1 MLTETSPSSKRAL
14 ELVYG
19 PGSGRAMIM
28 LLGECS
34 VSYQGRAK
42 SFLDFGERLVIVK
55 KDGAVLVHQGQTREP
70 VNWQPP
76 GSRPIYQALDDTFVI
91 RAERTKAG
99 EYMKI
104 EFRRIDLL
112 TLKVLADKAELQLA
126 GMEED
131 LVNAIIE
138 NPNLIEEGLRVTEKE
153 RRTESGSVDLFC
165 MDRANTPVIVEV
177 KRGNPGISA
186 VYQLEAYVSDFR
198 RKNSEAKIRAFL
210 VAPRIPLMV
219 KNMLREK
226 GFEHCEINFKPVLS
240 AGNQSKLAEWVST

>member
-1 MLTETSPSSKRAL
+1 MLSESSPSPQRAL

-19 PGSGRAMIM
+19 SGSSRSMI
-28 LLGECS
+28 LILGECS

-55 KDGAVLVHQGQTREP
+55 KDGAVLVHQGASREP

-76 GSRPIYQALDDTFVI
+76 GTRPIYQAAGELFVI
-91 RAERTKAG
+91 RAERTKAR

-112 TLKVLADKAELQLA
+112 TLKVLSDKAQLQLA

-131 LVNAIIE
+131 LVNAIVE
-138 NPNLIEEGLRVTEKE
+138 NPSLIEEGMRIAEKE
-153 RRTESGSVDLFC
+153 HRTESGSVDIFGR
-165 MDRANTPVIVEV
+165 DHAGIPVIVEV
-177 KRGNPGISA
+177 KRGNPTLSA
-186 VYQLEAYVSDFR
+186 VYQLESYVADFR
-198 RKNSEAKIRAFL
+198 RKNRKVNIRAFL

-219 KNMLREK
+219 KNMLRER
-226 GFEHCEINFKPVLS
+226 GFEHREITLRPEFS
-240 AGNQSKLAEWVST
+240 EDNQSKLAEWVST

>member
-1 MLTETSPSSKRAL
+1 MLSELSPSSQKAL

-19 PGSGRAMIM
+19 NGSARSMIM

-42 SFLDFGERLVIVK
+42 SYLDFGDRLVIVK
-55 KDGAVLVHQGQTREP
+55 KDGAVLVHQGETREP

-76 GSRPIYQALDDTFVI
+76 GTRPTYHSIDDSFVI
-91 RAERTKAG
+91 RAQRTKAR
-99 EYMKI
+99 ELMKI

-112 TLKVLADKAELQLA
+112 TMKELTDKAELQLA

-131 LVNAIIE
+131 IVKKIME
-138 NPNLIEEGLRVTEKE
+138 NPCIVEEGLRVSEKE
-153 RRTESGSVDLFC
+153 RRTSSGSIDLFC
-165 MDRANTPVIVEV
+165 RDKDGCHVILEV

-186 VYQLEAYVSDFR
+186 AYQLEAYSSDFK
-198 RKNSEAKIRAFL
+198 RKNPECSVRAVL

-219 KNMLREK
+219 KNRLMKK
-226 GFEHCEINFKPVLS
+226 GLEYREINVKFDLVDDS
-240 AGNQSKLAEWVST
+240 QSLLKDWA

>member
-1 MLTETSPSSKRAL
+1 MLYESFPSFRRAL

-19 PGSGRAMIM
+19 RGSSRAIVV
-28 LLGECS
+28 LIGECS
-34 VSYQGRAK
+34 VTYQGRAK

-55 KDGAVLVHQGQTREP
+55 KDGSVLVHQNELREP

-76 GSRPIYQALDDTFVI
+76 GTRPIYQATDESFVI
-91 RAERTKAG
+91 RAERTKAR

-104 EFRRIDLL
+104 VFKSIEQL
-112 TLKVLADKAELQLA
+112 TIKVLDDSAELKLS

-131 LVNAIIE
+131 LVRAIMD
-138 NPNLIEEGLRVTEKE
+138 NPTLIEEGIRVSAKE

-165 MDRANTPVIVEV
+165 RDSSNTPVIVEV
-177 KRGNPGISA
+177 KRGSPNVA
-186 VYQLEAYVSDFR
+186 AAYQLESYVRDFK
-198 RKNSEAKIRAFL
+198 RKNSDVKVRAFL

-226 GFEHCEINFKPVLS
+226 GFEHREISFKPFLEEDS
-240 AGNQSKLAEWVST
+240 QSKLAEWVST

>member
-1 MLTETSPSSKRAL
+1 MLTESSPSPQRAL

-42 SFLDFGERLVIVK
+42 SYLDWGERLVIVK
-55 KDGAVLVHQGQTREP
+55 KDGAVLVHQAASREP

-76 GSRPIYQALDDTFVI
+76 GSRPIYQALDGTFVI
-91 RAERTKAG
+91 RAERTKAR

-112 TLKVLADKAELQLA
+112 TLKVLSDKAELQLA

-131 LVNAIIE
+131 LVNAIVE
-138 NPNLIEEGLRVTEKE
+138 NPSLIEDGMRIAEKE
-153 RRTESGSVDLFC
+153 RRTESGSVDLFGR
-165 MDRANTPVIVEV
+165 DRANTPVIVEV
-177 KRGNPGISA
+177 KRGSPGISA
-186 VYQLEAYVSDFR
+186 VYQLEAYVTDFR
-198 RKNSEAKIRAFL
+198 RKNCEAKIRAFL

-226 GFEHCEINFKPVLS
+226 GFEHCEITLRPEFS
-240 AGNQSKLAEWVST
+240 DDNQSKLAEWVST

>member
-1 MLTETSPSSKRAL
+1 MLTETSPSPQRAL

-19 PGSGRAMIM
+19 PGSSRAMIM

-55 KDGAVLVHQGQTREP
+55 KDGAVLVHQGETREP

-76 GSRPIYQALDDTFVI
+76 GSRPIYQALDGAFVI
-91 RAERTKAG
+91 RAERTKAR

-104 EFRRIDLL
+104 EFSRIDLL
-112 TLKVLADKAELQLA
+112 TLKVLSDKAELKLS

-138 NPNLIEEGLRVTEKE
+138 NPALIEEGLRINEKE
-153 RRTESGSVDLFC
+153 RRTESGSVDLFGR
-165 MDRANTPVIVEV
+165 DNYNTPVIVEV
-177 KRGNPGISA
+177 KRGNPGVSA
-186 VYQLEAYVSDFR
+186 VYQLESYVSDFR
-198 RKNSEAKIRAFL
+198 RKNSEVKIRAFL

-219 KNMLREK
+219 KNMLRQR
-226 GFEHCEINFKPVLS
+226 GFEHREINFRPELS